1 MIYRFITDC
10 KFAGC
15 DTTHYVE
22 VDDNITDAEL
32 DEMLND
38 YIEADIEPQG
48 GYELITDE
56 DEIASIEENG
66 YDIE

>member
-1 MIYRFITDC
+1 MIVKFTTDC
-10 KFAGC
+10 HFSGC

-22 VDDNITDAEL
+22 VDDGATETEL
-32 DEMLND
+32 EMLLD
-38 YIEADIEPQG
+38 DFIAEDIEPQG
-48 GYELITDE
+48 GYEIITDE